1 MIFEL
6 SIKDF
11 ILIRDVK
18 LRFDEGLNILTGE
31 TGAGKSMV
39 LGAIGMVMG
48 GQANKDSIRLGAE
61 KASIQAT
68 FQVKE
73 NTNKLLKEQD
83 IPTDEEILIVSREI
97 QSKGKSISRI
107 NGQIVT
113 LNQLKRITN
122 ELINIHGQNEHQSL
136 LENDHQLNLL
146 DAFGGD
152 EQVALRDLV
161 AAEYEKMR
169 ILKNELDQLEKKSH
183 DRIKSLD
190 FINYQITEIEDAKL
204 KDDEDLELEKEFE
217 YLTHLGQI
225 KDTVSMASNWISGEY
240 GEGAIGTLGQLNGQF
255 RKIETYDT
263 SIKDISN
270 RINELFFIME
280 DLAKDIDHFSEKL
293 DVDPEKFSIIEKR
306 LDVINT
312 LKSKYGM
319 QISDITNKLASLM
332 AEREEFEA
340 IGELLEAKKLVLEK
354 AIQKYQEFAE
364 QLSNMRRKAALR
376 FESALEAELK
386 ELNMKETTFK
396 MDLTSSKTQHITGID
411 EIEFVI
417 STNIGQPFRPLKKV
431 VSGGELS
438 RIMLGIKIVLGK
450 LDEVPTLV
458 FDEVD
463 AGISGITANIVGEK
477 LSKLAENCQILC
489 ITHLPQI
496 AVYADHHFLIEKS
509 SDGISTETELKKIN
523 DKEIEDEIGRL
534 VGGASVTDSTTQHA
548 KEMIRIAGEK
558 KYILRN

>member
-39 LGAIGMVMG
+39 LGAINMVMG
-48 GQANKDSIRLGAE
+48 GQANKESVRLDAD
-61 KASIQAT
+61 KATIQAT
-68 FQVKE
+68 FQVNI
-73 NTNKLLKEQD
+73 NTNRLLLEQD
-83 IPTDEEILIVSREI
+83 IPVDEDIVIISREI
-97 QSKGKSISRI
+97 QAKGKSISRI

-113 LNQLKRITN
+113 LNQLKRITD

-136 LENDHQLNLL
+136 LENEHQLDLL
-146 DAFGGD
+146 DVFGGD
-152 EQVALRDLV
+152 EQVHLREQV
-161 AAEYEKMR
+161 AAEYEKMKQ
-169 ILKNELDQLEKKSH
+169 IKNELNQLELKSH
-183 DRIKSLD
+183 DRLKRLD
-190 FINYQITEIEDAKL
+190 FLNYQIDEIELAKL
-204 KDDEDLELEKEFE
+204 KEDEDILLEKEFE
-217 YLTHLGQI
+217 YLTNLGQI

-240 GEGAIGTLGQLNGQF
+240 GEGAIGTLGQINSQF
-255 RKIETYDT
+255 RKIENYDAT
-263 SIKDISN
+263 IEDLSN
-270 RINELFFIME
+270 RIKDLYFIME
-280 DLAKDIDHFSEKL
+280 DLAKDIDHFSDKL
-293 DVDPEKFSIIEKR
+293 ELDPEKFSVIEKR

-319 QISDITNKLASLM
+319 QISDIMNQLKLLI
-332 AEREEFEA
+332 AERDEYEA
-340 IGELLEAKKLVLEK
+340 IGELVEEKKLAFENAMKTYQAFANELSRMRNSASMRFEK
-354 AIQKYQEFAE
+354 A
-364 QLSNMRRKAALR
+364 L
-376 FESALEAELK
+376 ESELK
-386 ELNMKETTFK
+386 ELNMKETNFK
-396 MDLTSSKTQHITGID
+396 IDIKPAKVQHITGLD
-411 EIEFVI
+411 EVEFVI

-438 RIMLGIKIVLGK
+438 RIMLGIKIVLGR

-458 FDEVD
+458 FDEID

-509 SDGISTETELKKIN
+509 SDGITTETELTKIEGA
-523 DKEIEDEIGRL
+523 DIENEIGRL

-558 KYILRN
+558 KYILRH

>member
-319 QISDITNKLASLM
+319 QISDIINKLASLM

>member
-39 LGAIGMVMG
+39 LGAINMVMG
-48 GQANKDSIRLGAE
+48 GQANKESVRLDAD

-68 FQVKE
+68 FQVNV
-73 NTNKLLKEQD
+73 NTNQLLLEQD
-83 IPTDEEILIVSREI
+83 IPIDEDIVIISREI
-97 QSKGKSISRI
+97 QAKGKSISRI

-113 LNQLKRITN
+113 LNQLKRITD

-136 LENDHQLNLL
+136 LENEHQLDLL

-152 EQVALRDLV
+152 DQVHLREQV
-161 AAEYEKMR
+161 AAEYEKMKQ
-169 ILKNELDQLEKKSH
+169 IKNELNQLELKSH
-183 DRIKSLD
+183 DRLKKLD
-190 FINYQITEIEDAKL
+190 FLNYQIDEIELAKL
-204 KDDEDLELEKEFE
+204 KEEEDILLEKEFE
-217 YLTHLGQI
+217 YLTNLGQI

-240 GEGAIGTLGQLNGQF
+240 GEGAIGTLGQINSQF
-255 RKIETYDT
+255 RKIESYDAT
-263 SIKDISN
+263 IEDLSN
-270 RINELFFIME
+270 RIKDLYFIME
-280 DLAKDIDHFSEKL
+280 DLAKDIDHFSDKL
-293 DVDPEKFSIIEKR
+293 ELDPEKFSVIEKR

-319 QISDITNKLASLM
+319 QISDIMNQLGLLI
-332 AEREEFEA
+332 AERDEYEA
-340 IGELLEAKKLVLEK
+340 IGELVEDKKLSFEK
-354 AIQKYQEFAE
+354 ALKTYQDLANK
-364 QLSNMRRKAALR
+364 LSNLRKSAAMR
-376 FESALEAELK
+376 FEKALESELK
-386 ELNMKETTFK
+386 ELNMKETNFK
-396 MDLTSSKTQHITGID
+396 IDIKSAKAQHITGLD
-411 EIEFVI
+411 EVEFVI

-438 RIMLGIKIVLGK
+438 RIMLGIKIVLGR

-458 FDEVD
+458 FDEID

-509 SDGISTETELKKIN
+509 SDGISTETELTKIEGA
-523 DKEIEDEIGRL
+523 DIENEIGRL

-558 KYILRN
+558 KYILRH